1 MLELSGVTVSFGE
14 RTALAEVGLRV
25 EAGELVVLSG
35 EPGAGKTALVRC
47 VGGDLTPDSGEIR
60 MDGRVV
66 GSGLRAAGRCGIAV
80 VWQDLALCDDLD
92 VAHNLLLGRE
102 TRTQL
107 LSGASFY
114 AAAAQQLAD
123 LGIGVIKDTEQ
134 VAGRLP
140 AGQQRLLALAM
151 ALARKPRLLVLDEP
165 TLTLGSA
172 ETRAVERLLVQAKRG
187 GLGVLLTSRDIGQM
201 FRIAD
206 AIVVLRHG
214 RVAANIDPRQSH
226 PDEVAG
232 LLAGGR
238 IGDSARR
245 QLALVHGLADSLAR
259 ADPTSG
265 LALIISALA
274 TALSIDRERIKVL
287 ERNQAR
293 PATTADATGRVIV
306 QDGAWLVPVPGLN
319 GPSAW
324 ITVDEGTTAPPSPD
338 ELELLVLYAS
348 YASAAI
354 ERRESELAQREAAAL
369 RRSRELQR
377 QFLSRLG
384 HELRTPL
391 TAILGY
397 ATSLGAPDIVWDDDS
412 EQRFLGRI
420 ADESSRLGRLVD
432 DLLDFSAIESG
443 VMRLSPGWCDLRLV
457 AGAAVDCLPDEWSQ
471 RVTIVGAT
479 PMLWADH
486 DRIEQVFVNLI
497 SNSLRHN
504 PEGTTVTVNMR
515 AVDTGQVEIV
525 VADDGLG
532 LPAELRAAPFDQTGR
547 PHSRTAGAGLG
558 LSIARGIVEVHGGTI
573 ELVPDTSG
581 TAFRIVLPIESSTL
595 SAPTET
601 SLADA

>member
-1 MLELSGVTVSFGE
+1 MLELSGVTVDFGE
-14 RTALAEVGLRV
+14 RAALADVDLRV

-35 EPGAGKTALVRC
+35 EPGSGKTALVRC
-47 VGGDLTPDSGEIR
+47 IGGDLAPDSGEIR

-66 GSGLRAAGRCGIAV
+66 SSGLRAAARCGIAV
-80 VWQDLALCDDLD
+80 VWQDLAFCADLD
-92 VAHNLLLGRE
+92 VANNLLLGRE
-102 TRTQL
+102 TRAQL
-107 LSGASFY
+107 LSGARFH
-114 AAAAQQLAD
+114 AAAAQQLAE
-123 LGIGVIKDTEQ
+123 LGIEVKDTEQ
-134 VAGRLP
+134 IAGRLP

-172 ETRAVERLLVQAKRG
+172 ETRAVERRLVQAKRS

-214 RVAANIDPRQSH
+214 KVAANIDPLQSH

-232 LLAGGR
+232 VLAGGR

-274 TALSIDRERIKVL
+274 AALNIDRERVKVL

-293 PATTADATGRVIV
+293 AATAADISGRVIV
-306 QDGAWLVPVPGLN
+306 RDGAWMVPVPGLN

-324 ITVDEGTTAPPSPD
+324 IAVDQATPSPPSPD

-391 TAILGY
+391 TAIRGY
-397 ATSLGAPDIVWDDDS
+397 ATSLAAPDIVWDDDS

-420 ADESSRLGRLVD
+420 ADESARLGRLVD
-432 DLLDFSAIESG
+432 DLLDFSAIESD

-457 AGAAVDCLPDEWSQ
+457 AQAAVDCLPYDWPS
-471 RVTIVGAT
+471 RVAVAGET
-479 PMLWADH
+479 PVIWADH

-497 SNSLRHN
+497 SNGLQHN
-504 PEGTTVTVNMR
+504 PEGTRVSVSMHALDSSR
-515 AVDTGQVEIV
+515 VEIV
-525 VADDGLG
+525 VADDGPG
-532 LPAELRAAPFDQTGR
+532 LPPELRAAPFDQTGR

-558 LSIARGIVEVHGGTI
+558 LSIARGIVETHSGTI
-573 ELVPDTSG
+573 ELVPDTTG
-581 TAFRIVLPIESSTL
+581 TAFKIILPIESSTL